1 MNRIGQRLTLIFLAA
16 LIAGCAATS
25 NVAPKEDGACIL
37 KAAHHDVY
45 LKVFEVDRDGNMGAL
60 IWQGRIHK
68 GQTARVRTAHAYV
81 RYFYNSAPDI
91 DQPFRGGV
99 DKACNDSDTVDVP

>member
-1 MNRIGQRLTLIFLAA
+1 MNRRVATLTLFLWAA
-16 LIAGCAATS
+16 LLAGCAATS

-45 LKVFEVDRDGNMGAL
+45 LNVFEVDSDGNMGPL
-60 IWQGRIHK
+60 IWQGRINR
-68 GQTARVRTAHAYV
+68 GQTARIQTTHAYF
-81 RYFYNSAPDI
+81 RYFYNSEPEV
-91 DQPFRGGV
+91 DQPFSSGM